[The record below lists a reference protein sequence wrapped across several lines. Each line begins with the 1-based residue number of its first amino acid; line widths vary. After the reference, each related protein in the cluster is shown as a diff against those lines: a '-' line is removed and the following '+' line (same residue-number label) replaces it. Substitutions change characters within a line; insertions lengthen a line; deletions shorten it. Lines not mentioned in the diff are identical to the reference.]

1 LKRRKHCLSIALAL
15 IATTTSSAVEVD
27 TNQVVPLKKY
37 IETHKLD
44 DPAAN
49 SYVHSRCIGL
59 FLAFAVASKNQLGTE
74 AEKFHANAQ
83 SAYVDLTKSLA
94 MLTLRTTKDPDSAM
108 KERNE
113 TNKRLQKMYTT
124 AMDTTLDQGR
134 DLEANQLI
142 DGDLTICA
150 ALVKQVRTK

>member
-1 LKRRKHCLSIALAL
+1 
-15 IATTTSSAVEVD
+15 
-27 TNQVVPLKKY
+27 
-37 IETHKLD
+37 
-44 DPAAN
+44 
-49 SYVHSRCIGL
+49 
-59 FLAFAVASKNQLGTE
+59 
-74 AEKFHANAQ
+74 
-83 SAYVDLTKSLA
+83 